1 MTSNAMT
8 SSATE
13 LARAIVQ
20 SCLDSGVENVV
31 IAPGSRNAPLS
42 WAFAQAEKAGLVNI
56 QVRIDERDAGFLALG
71 IAKATRK
78 PVPVVVTSGSAV
90 ANLMPAI
97 VEAFHSA
104 VPVIVLSA
112 DRPESVRGKSA
123 PQTINQF
130 GIFGTFVKTQIDVA
144 TESTK
149 ISEVSNA
156 IHLSMTS
163 RPGPIQV
170 NVQFELPLLPELENL
185 DWQPA
190 AQSVRALP
198 KFECDQKRIEVSPR
212 GIFIIGDNADIESVE
227 EINVMS
233 QEIGWPIL
241 WEPTANAHMFENS
254 ISHGVVLLQTGLAPK
269 VDVVVTLG
277 TVGLSRA
284 VLGLLKS
291 VPIHLAIHTETSGPD
306 LPDPVLSAKE
316 IFECV
321 PKIETTVDSQWL
333 SQWQLL
339 DTNASKAI
347 SVALAPDTLTGPS
360 AAQFVWQLAGNDDQ
374 LFVSASWPVRHL
386 EAYAIKRNGLQVFG
400 NRGANGID
408 GLISTA
414 IGIGIGTG
422 KRTVL
427 LMGDV
432 AFLHDLGG
440 LNLGEGQEQPNLTV
454 VVLDN
459 NGSGIF
465 SQLEQGADLYQEHYE
480 KVFGTPH
487 GKDLWVIAESLGI
500 PAKQVTTKTELKF
513 ALESFEKTPGIKVI
527 ICLTGERNA
536 ENDLIKEIISQVRNG

>member
-8 SSATE
+8 SNATV

-42 WAFAQAEKAGLVNI
+42 WAFAQAEKAGLVKI

-71 IAKATRK
+71 IAKATKK

-130 GIFGTFVKTQIDVA
+130 GMFGTFVKAQIDVA
-144 TESTK
+144 PKSTN
-149 ISEVSNA
+149 ISEISNA
-156 IHLSMTS
+156 LELSMTS
-163 RPGPIQV
+163 RPGPVQV
-170 NVQFELPLLPELENL
+170 NVQFELPLLPELDNM
-185 DWQPA
+185 DWQP
-190 AQSVRALP
+190 VKPILREIP
-198 KFECDQKRIEVSPR
+198 KVECDQKRIEVSPR
-212 GIFIIGDNADIESVE
+212 GIFLIGDNSDIESVE
-227 EINVMS
+227 EINLIS
-233 QEIGWPIL
+233 QEIGWPII
-241 WEPTANAHMFENS
+241 WEPTANAHMLENS
-254 ISHGVVLLQTGLAPK
+254 ISHGVVLLQAGLAPK

-291 VPIHLAIHTETSGPD
+291 VPIHLAIHSATSGPD
-306 LPDPVLSAKE
+306 LPDPVSSANE

-321 PKIETTVDSQWL
+321 PKLETTIDSNWL

-339 DTNASKAI
+339 DSNASTAI
-347 SVALAPDTLTGPS
+347 SATLAPDTLSGPS
-360 AAQFVWQLAGNDDQ
+360 AAQFVWKLAGNDDQ
-374 LFVSASWPVRHL
+374 LFVAASWPVRHL
-386 EAYAIKRNGLQVFG
+386 EAYAAKRNGLHVFG

-427 LMGDV
+427 LMGDI

-500 PAKQVTTKTELKF
+500 PAKQVSTKTELKF
-513 ALESFEKTPGIKVI
+513 ALESFEKAPGIKVI
-527 ICLTGERNA
+527 VCLTGERNA
-536 ENDLIKEIISQVRNG
+536 ENDLIKRIISQVRNG

>member
-8 SSATE
+8 PNATV

-42 WAFAQAEKAGLVNI
+42 WAFAQAEKAGLVKI

-71 IAKATRK
+71 IAKATKK

-104 VPVIVLSA
+104 VPVIVISA

-130 GIFGTFVKTQIDVA
+130 GMFGTFVKTQIDVA
-144 TESTK
+144 SESTEV
-149 ISEVSNA
+149 SEVGNA
-156 IHLSMTS
+156 IYLSMTS
-163 RPGPIQV
+163 RPGPVQV
-170 NVQFELPLLPELENL
+170 NVQFELPLMPELDNM
-185 DWQPA
+185 DWQPVKP
-190 AQSVRALP
+190 SLRAIP
-198 KFECDQKRIEVSPR
+198 KVDCDQKRIEVSPR
-212 GIFIIGDNADIESVE
+212 GIFLIGDNSDIESVE
-227 EINVMS
+227 EINLIS

-254 ISHGVVLLQTGLAPK
+254 ISHGVVLLQSGLAPK

-284 VLGLLKS
+284 VLGLLKN
-291 VPIHLAIHTETSGPD
+291 VPIHLVIHSATSGPD
-306 LPDPVLSAKE
+306 LPDPVSSAHE

-321 PKIETTVDSQWL
+321 PKLATTIDSNWL

-339 DTNASKAI
+339 DSNASTAI
-347 SVALAPDTLTGPS
+347 STTLAPDTLSGPS

-374 LFVSASWPVRHL
+374 LFVAASWPVRHL
-386 EAYAIKRNGLQVFG
+386 EAYAAQRHGLHVFG

-427 LMGDV
+427 LMGDI

-500 PAKQVTTKTELKF
+500 PAKQVSTKTELKF
-513 ALESFEKTPGIKVI
+513 ALESFEKAPGIKVI
-527 ICLTGERNA
+527 VCLTGERNA
-536 ENDLIKEIISQVRNG
+536 ENDLIKQIISQVRND